1 MNLATRSAKDDY
13 CFATIAARFTMLDL
27 LRAPSFLPTCILAG
41 VGVIFL
47 VLAAVLPA
55 IQMCALVGGSAVA
68 IGLVLARLRR
78 EEEASGTLATPSHTE
93 G

>member
-1 MNLATRSAKDDY
+1 
-13 CFATIAARFTMLDL
+13 MLDL

>member
-1 MNLATRSAKDDY
+1 MSLAVRSAKDDY
-13 CFATIAARFTMLDL
+13 CFAAIANGFKMLDL
-27 LRAPSFLPTCILAG
+27 LLAPSFLPSCILAG

-68 IGLVLARLRR
+68 IGLALARLRR
-78 EEEASGTLATPSHTE
+78 EEESAGTWAANSRAE